1 MNNPHANPEHKW
13 AMNEE
18 MQFKA
23 AVRRNKLLGLWAAGE
38 LGLTGDEAEAYAKTV
53 VTSDLKEPGEEDV
66 FRKVTADFAAKGLAI
81 TEATLRQ
88 KMHALTVQ
96 VREQI
101 QAAGG

>member
-1 MNNPHANPEHKW
+1 MTGQFKDHEGHW

-23 AVRRNKLLGLWAAGE
+23 TVKRNKLLGLWAAAE

-66 FRKVTADFAAKGLAI
+66 YRKVAGDFAAKGLAI
-81 TEATLRQ
+81 PESTLRQ
-88 KMHALTVQ
+88 KMHALAVQ
-96 VREQI
+96 VREQM
-101 QAAGG
+101 QAGG